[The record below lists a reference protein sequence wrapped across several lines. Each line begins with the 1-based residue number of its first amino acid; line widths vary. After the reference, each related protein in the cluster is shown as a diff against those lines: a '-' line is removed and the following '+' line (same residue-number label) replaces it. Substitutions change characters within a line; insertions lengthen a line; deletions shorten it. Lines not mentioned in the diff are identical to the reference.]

1 MENNILGKTNLDSTQ
16 QAFCLDSD
24 KALRLLAPAG
34 SGKTYSLLWRCLTSV
49 RLATANEEAIRV
61 LIFTFTRVARDE
73 LRDRVRSN
81 AMFKELDDNVEVNTL
96 NAWSF
101 RWLKSRLHNPRLV
114 TSSKDRGFLITNNL
128 QPIWQKHTAIKELL
142 TDSKRKFRAQKGLM
156 DQIDFLKSLGFR
168 HDRHNTPAAF
178 REHLQWLIKAGLQS
192 HVFAF
197 LNEMQELEIVNRK
210 ASHDAIIN
218 QVFERFMLFWI
229 EAVDHLYQT
238 ATLSL
243 EDQKYWTVIH
253 LEKALA
259 ERKFTTGVARY
270 HHILV
275 DEFQDIN
282 ALDLNL
288 LDLIAKINKTQLCIV
303 GDDDQA
309 IYEWRGA
316 SPDFIL
322 DPNKFISSKYKT
334 HILEVNYRC
343 PKNVVDLSQRLIQN
357 NKRRIKKNVAAAS
370 KDIAKIDVISSPSV
384 DSSVDF
390 VLNMVKDMLADD
402 KIGNIALISR
412 KRSQLIPYQIIFA
425 GADIPFYAAE
435 DLNVLLSN
443 TFDELKQ
450 LLITKAQSTMQTP
463 FAPDPIEGLLKLCD
477 KVKRYPIKKD
487 DRGAIKSFLLSKRPR
502 SLVEALQM
510 FYSYTGPLKGE
521 NNGGAMTE
529 EFYSAIQ
536 SFLHADSVAAAI
548 EALSLE
554 FAGLQKDYGKSLDD
568 IFYADPPFLYLS
580 AYAAR
585 YGDDYA
591 TFYEDVEKAIS
602 TLVRISPDDVEDGS
616 DESWKRK
623 LHLMTALR
631 AKGKEFD
638 VVVILDCNKDIWPSK
653 LAITE
658 EQQEA
663 ERRLFYVAFTR
674 AKKQIVLIV
683 NNQMFQENAIISPYI
698 GEMGLATNRTVG

>member
-1 MENNILGKTNLDSTQ
+1 MEKLLGKTNLDSTQ

-34 SGKTYSLLWRCLTSV
+34 SGKTYSLLWRCLTVV
-49 RLATANEEAIRV
+49 RQATAKEEAARL
-61 LIFTFTRVARDE
+61 LIFTFTRAARDE
-73 LRDRVRSN
+73 LRDRIRN
-81 AMFKELDDNVEVNTL
+81 NPTFKPLEGHVEVNTL

-101 RWLKSRLHNPRLV
+101 RWLKPRLHNPRLV
-114 TSSKDRGFLITNNL
+114 TSSKDRVFLIKNHL
-128 QPIWQKHTAIKELL
+128 QPIWQKHPTVKELL
-142 TDSKRKFRAQKGLM
+142 TDSKRRFKAEKGMM
-156 DQIDFLKSLGFR
+156 DQIDFMKSLGFR
-168 HDRHNTPAAF
+168 HDLHNNPMAF
-178 REHLQWLIKAGLQS
+178 REHLQWLIKAGLQN
-192 HVFAF
+192 HVIAF
-197 LNEMQELEIVNRK
+197 LDEMRELEIVDRK
-210 ASHDAIIN
+210 VSDTEIVDQI
-218 QVFERFMLFWI
+218 FDRFMGFWI
-229 EAVDHLYQT
+229 ESVEHLYQT

-243 EDQKYWTVIH
+243 EDQKYWTVMH

-259 ERKFTTGVARY
+259 EKKFTTGIARY

-322 DPNKFISSKYKT
+322 HPNEFISSKYKT
-334 HILEVNYRC
+334 HILEINYRC
-343 PKNVVDLSQRLIQN
+343 PKNVVELSQRLIQH
-357 NKRRIKKNVAAAS
+357 NKRRVPKNVTAGS
-370 KDIAKIDVISSPSV
+370 SEIAKIDVISSPSV
-384 DSSVDF
+384 DASVDF
-390 VLNMVKDMLADD
+390 VLDMVRRLLDD
-402 KIGNIALISR
+402 DNIGNIALISR

-425 GADIPFYAAE
+425 GSDIPFYAAE
-435 DLNVLLSN
+435 DLNILLSS

-450 LLITKAQSTMQTP
+450 LLVTKAQSTTQTP
-463 FAPDPIEGLLKLCD
+463 LAPDPVEGLLKLCD
-477 KVKRYPIKKD
+477 KVKRYPLKKE
-487 DRGAIKSFLLSKRPR
+487 DRGAIKSFLLLQRPR
-502 SLVEALQM
+502 SLVDALQA
-510 FYSYTGPLKGE
+510 FYGYTGPLKGD
-521 NNGGAMTE
+521 NKGGAMTN
-529 EFYSAIQ
+529 EFYTAIKA
-536 SFLHADSVAAAI
+536 FLHANSVAAAI

-554 FAGLQKDYGKSLDD
+554 FGGLQKDYGKSLDD

-580 AYAAR
+580 AYAER
-585 YGDDYA
+585 YGNDYVA
-591 TFYEDVEKAIS
+591 FYGDVEKAIA
-602 TLVRISPDDVEDGS
+602 TLVRTTPIDEEVEDNQ
-616 DESWKRK
+616 SWKRK

-638 VVVILDCNKDIWPSK
+638 VVVILDCNQGIWPSK

-674 AKKQIVLIV
+674 VKKQAILMV
-683 NNQMFQENAIISPYI
+683 NNQMFQESATLSPYI
-698 GEMGLATNRTVG
+698 KEMGLKIKDS